1 MFVNLPNFC
10 QSTDF
15 DASNDRNCDEPSYHN
30 RWLKYIGPHH
40 GFQSAL
46 IKKKTK
52 QTNNTNQKK
61 TNVCVIR
68 RFIHMHLADSWFYD
82 GYDDDDVSL
91 LFTYQTGVK
100 CTNHPGGQD
109 RGR

>member
-68 RFIHMHLADSWFYD
+68 RFIHMHPADCWFYD
-82 GYDDDDVSL
+82 GSDHSVPIIYLPDWCKMYKPPRWS
-91 LFTYQTGVK
+91 G
-100 CTNHPGGQD
+100 
-109 RGR
+109 

>member
-1 MFVNLPNFC
+1 MFVNFPNFC

-46 IKKKTK
+46 IKKKPNK
-52 QTNNTNQKK
+52 QTTLTKRKQ
-61 TNVCVIR
+61 TCV
-68 RFIHMHLADSWFYD
+68 
-82 GYDDDDVSL
+82 
-91 LFTYQTGVK
+91 
-100 CTNHPGGQD
+100 
-109 RGR
+109 

>member
-15 DASNDRNCDEPSYHN
+15 DASNDRNRDEPSYHN

-46 IKKKTK
+46 IKKNK
-52 QTNNTNQKK
+52 QTNKQ
-61 TNVCVIR
+61 
-68 RFIHMHLADSWFYD
+68 H
-82 GYDDDDVSL
+82 
-91 LFTYQTGVK
+91 
-100 CTNHPGGQD
+100 
-109 RGR
+109 